1 MGTRSTITIKL
12 GKDGVPNRWEGKYY
26 SVYCHWDGYVSH
38 NGRILVEHYNNYDKA
53 HALIQLGGI
62 SSLAPSI
69 EKPDGHSFDS
79 PVEGYT
85 TFYGRDR
92 GESDMEPTLYSD
104 WEEVV
109 RSGESY
115 NYLFDNG
122 VWYVQDSTNLLRP
135 VVSILA
141 GIEDDEA
148 KLNDDFNDDVSHLI
162 DAFTTFQNALDNN

>member
-38 NGRILVEHYNNYDKA
+38 NGRLLVEHYNSYDKV
-53 HALIQLGGI
+53 HALIQLGSI

-69 EKPDGHSFDS
+69 EKPDGHEFDS
-79 PVEGYT
+79 PVEGHT
-85 TFYGRDR
+85 VFYGRDR
-92 GESDMEPTLYSD
+92 GESDMEPSLYGY

-122 VWYVQDSTNLLRP
+122 VWYVQSYSGELQPVISLLA
-135 VVSILA
+135 S
-141 GIEDDEA
+141 IEDNDEEQI
-148 KLNDDFNDDVSHLI
+148 DDFNQGVSDVLDAI
-162 DAFTTFQNALDNN
+162 DNYGCALES